1 MELTEEQLQQAE
13 KILNKRKCQRLGH
26 DFEVHA
32 TIGNMPKGVYCAR
45 CGEYWRV
52 FHPVD
57 PPTQVVSTIDMPTS
71 VLPRQR

>member
-1 MELTEEQLQQAE
+1 MLSEEQLQEADR
-13 KILNKRKCQRLGH
+13 ILKKRECKRVSH
-26 DFEVHA
+26 DYEVHA

-57 PPTQVVSTIDMPTS
+57 PPTQIVNTIDMPTRVMPKQS
-71 VLPRQR
+71 